1 MNPKPETGMKE
12 SRRRSLA
19 DRILESRT
27 DAQSSLDEAS
37 RLLRDH
43 VVKVG
48 SSVDS
53 TPNTAAAPPVFE
65 CDEPAPPEPVAA
77 TRRKEEPLDNQA
89 PSTDGLVRR
98 AYHFA
103 EIHRLREKIVSTL
116 QERQQQVVLAT
127 GPHDNA
133 GTSTLMALLA
143 YNAAF
148 YSSMSILLAD
158 VNMRNPG
165 LHEHFGK
172 HLENGFRE
180 TAAGLVDWQE
190 TVKDTDLPRLKL
202 ITAGRYDG
210 DLFPFINRPF
220 LDSWIGELKQAFDL
234 IFLDT
239 SPILMENRN
248 NVDPVLL
255 SLVGDMTLLVVQDKK
270 TRKGDLR
277 KAARNIAEGGG
288 KIEGVV
294 YNLQYHGI
302 FLPLKRGA
310 AG

>member
-1 MNPKPETGMKE
+1 MKK
-12 SRRRSLA
+12 SQRRSLA
-19 DRILESRT
+19 DRILESKT
-27 DAQSSLDEAS
+27 DVQSSLDEAS

-43 VVKVG
+43 VIKAG
-48 SSVDS
+48 SNAPPAPD
-53 TPNTAAAPPVFE
+53 AAARQPSVSP
-65 CDEPAPPEPVAA
+65 DALAA
-77 TRRKEEPLDNQA
+77 TPRQEEPLDNQV

-98 AYHFA
+98 AYHYA
-103 EIHRLREKIVSTL
+103 EIHRLRERIVSAL

-143 YNAAF
+143 YNAAY
-148 YSSMSILLAD
+148 YSGMNILLAD

-165 LHEHFGK
+165 IHGHFGK

-180 TAAGLVDWQE
+180 TAAGLVNWQE

-220 LDSWIGELKQAFDL
+220 LENWINGLKQAFDL
-234 IFLDT
+234 VFLDT

-255 SLVGDMTLLVVQDKK
+255 SLIGDMTILVVQDKK

-277 KAARNIAEGGG
+277 RAVRNIAEGGG
-288 KIEGVV
+288 KIEGIV